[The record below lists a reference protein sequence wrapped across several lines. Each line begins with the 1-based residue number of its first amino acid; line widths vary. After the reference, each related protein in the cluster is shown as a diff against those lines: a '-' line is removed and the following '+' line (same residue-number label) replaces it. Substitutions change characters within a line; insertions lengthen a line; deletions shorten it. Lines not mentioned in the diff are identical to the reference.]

1 MLAVDA
7 ASVTMEDADTG
18 AIEPLRDLLP
28 RMRADGVAAVAPNGV
43 LGDPTTASAAAGHAF
58 LEQAIAEL
66 TALLRDW
73 DAA

>member
-1 MLAVDA
+1 
-7 ASVTMEDADTG
+7 
-18 AIEPLRDLLP
+18 
-28 RMRADGVAAVAPNGV
+28 MRADGVAAVAPNGV